1 VIDVILATRSAHK
14 AAEIRDILAHLP
26 IRLRTL
32 RDIGLDESTEEDL
45 IENADT
51 FVGNARAKARFFF
64 ERTQLPVIA
73 DDSGLE
79 VFALDGQP
87 GVRTR
92 RFAIDAGYSGPPGL
106 ELDHANNRLLLER
119 LRDVPD
125 ERRGARYVCA
135 AAFCGIR
142 QFAAIGTCQGSI
154 THELIG
160 TGGFGYDP
168 LFWISDL
175 RLTFAQISQAEKN
188 RRSHRAHAF
197 RALSAVI

>member
-1 VIDVILATRSAHK
+1 VTEIVLATRSAHK

-32 RDIGLDESTEEDL
+32 SDIGFEPSSEE
-45 IENADT
+45 EEVETADT
-51 FVGNARAKARFFF
+51 FIGNARAKARWFFQ
-64 ERTQLPVIA
+64 RIARPVLA

-79 VFALDGQP
+79 VFALGGQP

-92 RFAIDAGYSGPPGL
+92 RFAIDAGYDGPGGL
-106 ELDHANNRLLLER
+106 DLDNANNNLLLER

-125 ERRGARYVCA
+125 PLRGARYVCA
-135 AAFCGIR
+135 AAFCGER
-142 QFAAIGTCQGSI
+142 EFAAVGACEGII
-154 THELIG
+154 THEPRG

-168 LFWISDL
+168 IFWIPEL
-175 RLTFAQISQAEKN
+175 QCTFAQAPQAEKN

-197 RALSAVI
+197 RALAAAL